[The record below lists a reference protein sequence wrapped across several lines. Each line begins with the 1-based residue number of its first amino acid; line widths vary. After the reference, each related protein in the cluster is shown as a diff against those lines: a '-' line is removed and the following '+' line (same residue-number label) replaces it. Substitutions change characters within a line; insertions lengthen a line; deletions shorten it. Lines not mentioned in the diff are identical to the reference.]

1 MPSNSILSSPLHVYL
16 GLSYA
21 TQAEDSVQKGALSWV
36 PAVHMLLPGPRV
48 VWPYTHSEI
57 GRVSRQPDQ
66 PCRDTEASEAAV
78 LNIQRVAVIPK
89 AMLFMTQ
96 QRTVAKLGLQ
106 IFHVCTVA
114 LSLESFRRALLLAG
128 QAPYST
134 RGNRYKSMQV

>member
-1 MPSNSILSSPLHVYL
+1 MFILASVMPPKQRTAYR
-16 GLSYA
+16 
-21 TQAEDSVQKGALSWV
+21 KGALSWV
-36 PAVHMLLPGPRV
+36 PAIHMLLPGPRV
-48 VWPYTHSEI
+48 VWPYIHSEI

-66 PCRDTEASEAAV
+66 PRRHTEASEAAV

-89 AMLFMTQ
+89 AMLLMTQ

-106 IFHVCTVA
+106 IFHVCTVVA

-128 QAPYST
+128 QAQYST